1 LLLILLRMIYF
12 IFLWVSFT
20 ALLRLPMTSS
30 WVYKVKDLGT
40 IQYSPHQSLFW
51 QLCKAAADKRLGKT
65 SGKGW
70 TKERIVSEINN
81 KLANLKID

>member
-1 LLLILLRMIYF
+1 LILLRMIYF

-40 IQYSPHQSLFW
+40 IQFPEAFDRLLGESGARL
-51 QLCKAAADKRLGKT
+51 LKAGLGKLP
-65 SGKGW
+65 
-70 TKERIVSEINN
+70 V
-81 KLANLKID
+81 